1 MSETFTTSP
10 HRFYPYAAEDASP
23 QTGPV
28 RPGPKRKKKAPA
40 KPQSQWKQ
48 QIRGLPDEALQS
60 GLFAANA
67 PPPRC
72 RPQAAAPDP
81 ARPMQEDPPAQRAE
95 QPTPAQDTEPDTEA
109 PPKRNH
115 HAGHGLPENLPN
127 LPFPFVKATCR
138 FGATEPTASG
148 RSQRPLEDIVAF
160 GTVKDLAD
168 AVDGGKTDVRYGNK
182 YSVAQKLRAAAAARA
197 AAAHFPLRSLTRP
210 CSSTRFRGMD
220 QPSGRGPMMSWMSLF
235 PGSSRSSVL
244 SLSPVH

>member
-1 MSETFTTSP
+1 MP
-10 HRFYPYAAEDASP
+10 HRFHPYAAEDASP

-95 QPTPAQDTEPDTEA
+95 QPTPAQDTEPDTAA
-109 PPKRNH
+109 PSKTHPMTK
-115 HAGHGLPENLPN
+115 ALENLPN
-127 LPFPFVKATCR
+127 LPFSFVKAMCR
-138 FGATEPTASG
+138 FGATEPTESG
-148 RSQRPLEDIVAF
+148 RPQRPLQPIVEF
-160 GTVKDLAD
+160 GTVY
-168 AVDGGKTDVRYGNK
+168 RE
-182 YSVAQKLRAAAAARA
+182 
-197 AAAHFPLRSLTRP
+197 
-210 CSSTRFRGMD
+210 
-220 QPSGRGPMMSWMSLF
+220 GP
-235 PGSSRSSVL
+235 V
-244 SLSPVH
+244 

>member
-1 MSETFTTSP
+1 MP
-10 HRFYPYAAEDASP
+10 HRFHPYAAEDASP

-28 RPGPKRKKKAPA
+28 RPGPTRKKKAPA

-67 PPPRC
+67 PPPRR

-127 LPFPFVKATCR
+127 LPFPFAKATCR
-138 FGATEPTASG
+138 FGATEPTESG
-148 RSQRPLEDIVAF
+148 RPQRPLQPIVAF
-160 GTVKDLAD
+160 GTVKDLFD
-168 AVDGGKTDVRYGNK
+168 AMDGGKTDVRYGNK
-182 YSVAQKLRAAAAARA
+182 YSVAQKLRAAEYSRIHGYDTEEKGTPAPAPAALAAVHHTRSAAACRNR
-197 AAAHFPLRSLTRP
+197 LRREGDAGS
-210 CSSTRFRGMD
+210 CA
-220 QPSGRGPMMSWMSLF
+220 SG
-235 PGSSRSSVL
+235 
-244 SLSPVH
+244 